1 MQSQGVGASLK
12 HFAANNQE
20 TDRLRVS
27 ADIDERTLR
36 EIYLPAFEAVVKRA
50 HPWTVMCAYNAVNG
64 VFSSQNHWLLTE
76 VLRDEWGYDGMVV
89 SDWGA
94 VVDRVEGLRAGLDL
108 EMPGPA
114 PRNDKRIVQAV
125 RNGSLDEAILDTA
138 VARILTLVSRA
149 SAAATDSYSCDIE
162 AHHLLARRAAAASA
176 VPLKNDSAVLP
187 ITSPDD
193 VVVIGEFARTSRY
206 QGAGSSK
213 VNPTRLDTALNALQ
227 EVWGDVPFSP
237 GFSLSDQPNPQL
249 ADEAVSMAKG
259 HIAVLF
265 LGLPDI
271 MESEG
276 YDRTSTALP
285 ADQVDL
291 LRRVGEVAIHTVV
304 VLSNGSS
311 ISVSEWDHD
320 ADAILECWLGGQA
333 SDSGAVDVLTG
344 KVNPSGHLAETI
356 AVELSDIPAQL
367 NFPGEFQH
375 VHYGEGR
382 YIGYRGLDA
391 TNRPVAYPFGH
402 GLSYTNFAYSSLD
415 LAICP
420 VAKSTGQD
428 TPVLTVT
435 FTVSNTGDRAG
446 AAVPQ
451 VYLGFPDATIDRC
464 VRELKTFRRV
474 ELKPGQRQTVTVAL
488 TRRDLSYWDI
498 LLHSWTVEPGT
509 MRVEVGASSRDLP
522 LVADIALD
530 APQVHYPLHRDSTV
544 AEWMANDENF
554 AAKVRHATRKI
565 GIDLDSDPTVAAF
578 VLNMPAYKML
588 QMAPIM
594 TPEELDEILGE

>member
-1 MQSQGVGASLK
+1 
-12 HFAANNQE
+12 
-20 TDRLRVS
+20 
-27 ADIDERTLR
+27 
-36 EIYLPAFEAVVKRA
+36 
-50 HPWTVMCAYNAVNG
+50 MCAYNAVNG

-193 VVVIGEFARTSRY
+193 VVVIGEFARTSCY

-333 SDSGAVDVLTG
+333 SGSGAVDVLTG

-451 VYLGFPDATIDRC
+451 VYPGFPDTTIDRC
-464 VRELKTFRRV
+464 VRELKAFRRV
-474 ELKPGQRQTVTVAL
+474 ELEPGQRQTVTVAL

-509 MRVEVGASSRDLP
+509 VRVEVGASSRDLP

>member
-1 MQSQGVGASLK
+1 M
-12 HFAANNQE
+12 
-20 TDRLRVS
+20 RVS

-333 SDSGAVDVLTG
+333 SGSGAVDVLTG

-356 AVELSDIPAQL
+356 AVELSDIAAQL

-464 VRELKTFRRV
+464 VRELKAFRRV
-474 ELKPGQRQTVTVAL
+474 ELKPGQGQTVTVAL

-509 MRVEVGASSRDLP
+509 VRVEVGASSRDLP

-530 APQVHYPLHRDSTV
+530 APQVHYPLHRNSTV

>member
-193 VVVIGEFARTSRY
+193 VVVIGEFARTSCY

-333 SDSGAVDVLTG
+333 SGSGAVDVLTG

-451 VYLGFPDATIDRC
+451 VYPGFPNTTIDRC
-464 VRELKTFRRV
+464 VRELKAFRRV
-474 ELKPGQRQTVTVAL
+474 ELEPGQRQTVTVAL

>member
-1 MQSQGVGASLK
+1 
-12 HFAANNQE
+12 
-20 TDRLRVS
+20 
-27 ADIDERTLR
+27 
-36 EIYLPAFEAVVKRA
+36 
-50 HPWTVMCAYNAVNG
+50 
-64 VFSSQNHWLLTE
+64 
-76 VLRDEWGYDGMVV
+76 
-89 SDWGA
+89 
-94 VVDRVEGLRAGLDL
+94 
-108 EMPGPA
+108 
-114 PRNDKRIVQAV
+114 
-125 RNGSLDEAILDTA
+125 ILDTA

-333 SDSGAVDVLTG
+333 SGSGAVDVLTG

-391 TNRPVAYPFGH
+391 TNRPVASPFG
-402 GLSYTNFAYSSLD
+402 
-415 LAICP
+415 
-420 VAKSTGQD
+420 
-428 TPVLTVT
+428 
-435 FTVSNTGDRAG
+435 
-446 AAVPQ
+446 
-451 VYLGFPDATIDRC
+451 
-464 VRELKTFRRV
+464 
-474 ELKPGQRQTVTVAL
+474 
-488 TRRDLSYWDI
+488 
-498 LLHSWTVEPGT
+498 
-509 MRVEVGASSRDLP
+509 
-522 LVADIALD
+522 
-530 APQVHYPLHRDSTV
+530 
-544 AEWMANDENF
+544 
-554 AAKVRHATRKI
+554 
-565 GIDLDSDPTVAAF
+565 
-578 VLNMPAYKML
+578 
-588 QMAPIM
+588 
-594 TPEELDEILGE
+594 